1 MDNQPIRVH
10 LLGTSFTIRTS
21 EDPEHF
27 SSVLRSVEN
36 RFEEIRRNMGV
47 SDPLRIAIISSILAT
62 DELFKRTQDNSQL
75 EAITNRMIELID
87 KNLEE
92 ET

>member
-21 EDPEHF
+21 EDPEYF

-36 RFEEIRRNMGV
+36 RFEEIRRDMGI
-47 SDPLRIAIISSILAT
+47 SDPLRIAIISSILVT

-75 EAITNRMIELID
+75 EAITHRMIELID
-87 KNLEE
+87 KNLE
-92 ET
+92 